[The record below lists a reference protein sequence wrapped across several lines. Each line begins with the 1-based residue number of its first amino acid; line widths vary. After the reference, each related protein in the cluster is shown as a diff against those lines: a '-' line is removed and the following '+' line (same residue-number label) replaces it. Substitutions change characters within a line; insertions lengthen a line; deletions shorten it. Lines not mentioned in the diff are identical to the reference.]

1 MFNEGQN
8 QEEIAMQT
16 DKYTKVILTLIAIGL
31 FLNVA
36 MYLRATPAGAD
47 DVLEVVRTKRLVV
60 VDDAGRPVV
69 SAGSDTVGNGLF
81 FLSNQTGQGLIYA
94 GIGES
99 GDGLLIVSNKSGQD
113 VIYAGSDTEG
123 NGLLTVSNK
132 SGQDVIYAGGDMD
145 GDGAFVELFNKT
157 GETVVELYADED
169 GNGVVST
176 CCGL

>member
-69 SAGSDTVGNGLF
+69 SAG
-81 FLSNQTGQGLIYA
+81 
-94 GIGES
+94 IGES
-99 GDGLLIVSNKSGQD
+99 GDGLLI
-113 VIYAGSDTEG
+113 
-123 NGLLTVSNK
+123 VSNK